1 MTLATD
7 CHYDWL
13 AAPDELR
20 ACFPLMRVLR
30 PHLND
35 ADDFLQRLQRQAEQG
50 YRLLAAR
57 VGDEVLG
64 LAGCRLQENLL
75 HGRFFYVDDL
85 ITREDLRSQGIGERL
100 LVEARTEAL
109 RLGCAN
115 LVLDTALGNARGQ
128 RFYYR
133 QGLLGIGMHFRQEL

>member
-1 MTLATD
+1 MTPTTD
-7 CHYDWL
+7 CRYDWL
-13 AAPDELR
+13 SDSHELR

-30 PHLND
+30 PHLSD
-35 ADDFLQRLQRQAEQG
+35 ADDFLRRLQRQAEQG

-57 VGDEVLG
+57 AGDEVLG

-85 ITREDLRSQGIGERL
+85 ITREDLRSQGIGEQL
-100 LVEARTEAL
+100 LAEVRTEAS

-133 QGLLGIGMHFRQEL
+133 QGLLAIGMHFREEL

>member
-7 CHYDWL
+7 CRYDWL
-13 AAPDELR
+13 VDPHGLR

-30 PHLND
+30 PHLSD

-57 VGDEVLG
+57 AGEEVLG

-85 ITREDLRSQGIGERL
+85 VIREDLRSQGIGERL
-100 LVEARTEAL
+100 LNEARAQA
-109 RLGCAN
+109 RSLGCVN
-115 LVLDTALGNARGQ
+115 LVLDTGLGNARGQ

-133 QGLLGIGMHFRQEL
+133 QGLLGIGMHFREAL

>member
-1 MTLATD
+1 MTPTTD
-7 CHYDWL
+7 CRYDWL
-13 AAPDELR
+13 GDPHELR
-20 ACFPLMRVLR
+20 ACFPLMHVLR
-30 PHLND
+30 PHLSD
-35 ADDFLQRLQRQAEQG
+35 ADDFLRRLQRQAEQG

-57 VGDEVLG
+57 AGDEVRG

-85 ITREDLRSQGIGERL
+85 ITREDLRGQGIGERL
-100 LVEARTEAL
+100 LAETRAEAL

-115 LVLDTALGNARGQ
+115 LVLDTALSNARGQ

-133 QGLLGIGMHFRQEL
+133 QGLLGIGMHFREGL

>member
-1 MTLATD
+1 MTPTTD
-7 CHYDWL
+7 CRYDWL
-13 AAPDELR
+13 SDPHELR

-30 PHLND
+30 PHLSD
-35 ADDFLQRLQRQAEQG
+35 ADDFLRRLQRQAEQG

-57 VGDEVLG
+57 AGDEVLG

-85 ITREDLRSQGIGERL
+85 ITREDLRSQGIGEQL
-100 LVEARTEAL
+100 LAEVRTEAS

-133 QGLLGIGMHFRQEL
+133 QGLLAIGMHFREEL

>member
-1 MTLATD
+1 MTTATD
-7 CHYDWL
+7 CRYDWL
-13 AAPDELR
+13 SDLHELR
-20 ACFPLMRVLR
+20 ACFPLMRLLR

-57 VGDEVLG
+57 AGEQVLG
-64 LAGCRLQENLL
+64 LAGCRLQKNLL

-85 ITREDLRSQGIGERL
+85 ITCEELRSQGIGERL
-100 LVEARTEAL
+100 LTEVRREAQ

-133 QGLLGIGMHFRQEL
+133 QGLLGIGMHFREGL

>member
-1 MTLATD
+1 MTTATD

-100 LVEARTEAL
+100 LVEVRTEAL

>member
-1 MTLATD
+1 MGSVID
-7 CHYDWL
+7 CRYDWL
-13 AAPDELR
+13 DEPEQWR
-20 ACFPLMRVLR
+20 SCFELMRVLR
-30 PHLND
+30 PHLSD
-35 ADDFLQRLQRQAEQG
+35 ADDFVQRVQRQTEQG

-57 VGDEVLG
+57 RGDEVLS
-64 LAGCRLQENLL
+64 LAGCRVQDNLL

-85 ITREDLRSQGIGERL
+85 VTREDLRSQGVGERL
-100 LVEARTEAL
+100 LAEARTQAR

-133 QGLLGIGMHFRQEL
+133 QGLLALGMHFREAL

>member
-1 MTLATD
+1 MTPTTD
-7 CHYDWL
+7 CRYDWL
-13 AAPDELR
+13 SDSHELR

-30 PHLND
+30 PHLSD
-35 ADDFLQRLQRQAEQG
+35 ADDFLRRLQRQAEQG

-57 VGDEVLG
+57 AGNEVLG

-100 LVEARTEAL
+100 LAEVRTEAS

-133 QGLLGIGMHFRQEL
+133 QGLLAIGMHFREEL